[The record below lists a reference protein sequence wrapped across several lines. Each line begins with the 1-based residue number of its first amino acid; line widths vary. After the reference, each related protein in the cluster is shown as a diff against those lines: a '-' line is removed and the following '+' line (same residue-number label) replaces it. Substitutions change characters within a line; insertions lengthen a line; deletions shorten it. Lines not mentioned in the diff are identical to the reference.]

1 MFKYRR
7 ILPSILNM
15 CGIDLPEDLQVRLKQ
30 FIVLP
35 GENANSTKLT
45 PHRHAL
51 TACTTGEFQ
60 PPQPISL
67 MVSQGFTLK
76 MMEKFIRD
84 LKTFLTPID
93 DSMDMLIFFTLHDSK
108 LFLAYVKQELKMN
121 ADLSTFR
128 QALKHAGSLLAQVC
142 NGKANYTQ
150 ISASGT
156 INLETLDIQRE
167 FSILLQS
174 KQFGKLPGVDNTPG
188 VDNSLADVRNMVNL
202 LKVSSHI
209 QVVRRVCEQYKLERC
224 LEDTNLIK
232 LTAIAEELMTEEAKA
247 SLTPSSATERIG
259 IVRELL
265 DTNDYEYLAIFPKI
279 ADSSE
284 FYQFICEKGFT
295 DDSGQARFYQQF
307 QLITAQLQHEEYD
320 EAVLNHL
327 YAAYKLILPFT
338 VKQQSFHSLLVSVK
352 QLMAVSRESTAE
364 TTRDYSMQIETVN
377 RNINLIQLWFS
388 RAEV

>member
-1 MFKYRR
+1 
-7 ILPSILNM
+7 M
-15 CGIDLPEDLQVRLKQ
+15 CGIDLPEGLQVHLKQ

-35 GENANSTKLT
+35 GENANSTKPTLQ
-45 PHRHAL
+45 RHAL

-76 MMEKFIRD
+76 IMEKFIRD

-121 ADLSTFR
+121 ADLSAFQ

-142 NGKANYTQ
+142 NGKANYSQ

-209 QVVRRVCEQYKLERC
+209 QVVKRVCEQYKLEGC

-247 SLTPSSATERIG
+247 CLTPSSATERIG

-265 DTNDYEYLAIFPKI
+265 DTNDYEYLAIFSKI

-284 FYQFICEKGFT
+284 FYRFICEKGFT
-295 DDSGQARFYQQF
+295 DDSGQARFYQQY

-327 YAAYKLILPFT
+327 YAAYKLLLPFT

-352 QLMAVSRESTAE
+352 QLMAASRESTAE

-388 RAEV
+388 RAEVRNFINV